1 MSADAKPIYMLIKCS
16 MLTLIRL
23 QINLILIFRMSFQ
36 ITAFGFFNAFVGT
49 NMAYSSYFLAYTLL
63 GFVLLINQIE
73 ISLAVLSN
81 LKSNGPPAIPNFS
94 STKMPSSIAE
104 QVYAVNLPNAK
115 QTVLLNS
122 KGEVVA
128 RIPSHMYGN
137 KAKSTVTPN
146 IDFNFPFDMPQTQP
160 LKDSKPANE
169 PPIPSNPYLGVPP
182 PAAIPSPG
190 SQSSIP
196 GTTDMFASKPA
207 INNEIMQ
214 LGPKLLTETL
224 KIIKSK
230 PSPAAL
236 EKLQNILNIASKSGP
251 SSGAL
256 KALQTALSFASK
268 TVGMSN
274 VGPLNHLSAAADGS
288 NTAGYAQNSK
298 MFNEFPAKEN
308 QIPAK
313 GALAGLSGSNVA
325 GTTGNRATSNTDPFG
340 WQNAFASMPMSG
352 NQQDLFGS
360 TWNPTS
366 NAGVQ
371 AHSHA
376 KKTPGTEP
384 GIQIKHQHIHGVDM
398 NTLLF
403 GLLNKGKAGTGI
415 TGTNV
420 GPLGDTQ
427 GGPEL
432 FVVSGEHSLQTPQ
445 FKSFMSKLTQALK
458 SGPSGTMGMTQGAG
472 QGLMSPKSSTKSSKS
487 GPGVPPKGAKKV
499 AKPASTVD
507 PGEVGEAAAEAAA
520 EAAEAAEAARSSA
533 EPAPAK
539 GKSTKAGKAGS
550 KPSAKAAGKPAAD
563 ASQPVEGTA
572 AGNNQQTQ
580 GVNEAHMSNAAGQNP
595 VDANPTLNQQQ
606 YPGNQMPYSGGQ
618 NYHAISKGTGQQ
630 SQTVEGTYGQYTG
643 GQNPAVGNEH
653 LYHNQATSQM
663 SYTGAQNSPYPNAG
677 GQMFQNQ
684 QIPYQNQQMP
694 YQNQQIPFQ
703 NQQIQYPG
711 SSSAAQAPPRRGKI
725 DQTVAAEASGR
736 EAAIAAAEAAENI
749 EAGRQA
755 GSKTKPIKSK
765 GNAMQGSSAYQ
776 SAGGTQAAYVPPAD
790 FGAPSNFAAQASWSG
805 QSQVQDPM

>member
-1 MSADAKPIYMLIKCS
+1 
-16 MLTLIRL
+16 
-23 QINLILIFRMSFQ
+23 MSFQ
-36 ITAFGFFNAFVGT
+36 ITAFEFFNAFVGT

-73 ISLAVLSN
+73 ISHAVLSN
-81 LKSNGPPAIPNFS
+81 LKSNGPPALPNFS

-146 IDFNFPFDMPQTQP
+146 IDFNFPFDMPQT
-160 LKDSKPANE
+160 KSVKESIPANE
-169 PPIPSNPYLGVPP
+169 PPMPTNPFLGVPP
-182 PAAIPSPG
+182 PAAIPGPG

-196 GTTDMFASKPA
+196 GTTDMFASSPA

-214 LGPKLLTETL
+214 QGPKLLTETL

-230 PSPAAL
+230 PSPVAL
-236 EKLQNILNIASKSGP
+236 KKLQNILNLASKSGP

-256 KALQTALSFASK
+256 KALQTALNFASK

-274 VGPLNHLSAAADGS
+274 VGPLNHLSAADGS
-288 NTAGYAQNSK
+288 YTAGYAQNSK

-325 GTTGNRATSNTDPFG
+325 GTTGNQAASKTDPFG
-340 WQNAFASMPMSG
+340 WLNAFASMPMSG

-458 SGPSGTMGMTQGAG
+458 SGPSGTMDMSQGAG
-472 QGLMSPKSSTKSSKS
+472 PGLMSPKSSTKSSKS
-487 GPGVPPKGAKKV
+487 GPGVPPKGAKTV

-533 EPAPAK
+533 EPAAAK

-550 KPSAKAAGKPAAD
+550 KPSAKAAGKPAVD

-572 AGNNQQTQ
+572 AGNSQQTQ
-580 GVNEAHMSNAAGQNP
+580 GVNEAQVPNAAGQNP

-606 YPGNQMPYSGGQ
+606 YPVAGNQMPYSGAQ
-618 NYHAISKGTGQQ
+618 NYPAKSKGTGQQ
-630 SQTVEGTYGQYTG
+630 SQTVEGAYGQYTG
-643 GQNPAVGNEH
+643 GQYPAVGNEQ
-653 LYHNQATSQM
+653 LYHNQAASQM
-663 SYTGAQNSPYPNAG
+663 SYTGTQNSQYPNAG
-677 GQMFQNQ
+677 GQMPFQSQ
-684 QIPYQNQQMP
+684 QMPFQNQQMP

-703 NQQIQYPG
+703 NQQMQYPG
-711 SSSAAQAPPRRGKI
+711 SSSAAQAPPRGGKI

-749 EAGRQA
+749 EAGRHA
-755 GSKTKPIKSK
+755 GSKTKPSKSK

-776 SAGGTQAAYVPPAD
+776 SAGGTQGSYVPPAD
-790 FGAPSNFAAQASWSG
+790 FGAPSNFAPQASWSG
-805 QSQVQDPM
+805 QGQVQDPM